1 MRIAHFC
8 DSHPGRSDGVA
19 TSVAATVSLLRAA
32 GHDVQL
38 YQPAPLLRG
47 RGEPCGV
54 RSVPVPLRNIRVGV
68 PRFSGMRPVPHV
80 VHVHTPGPVG
90 IGGLRYARAHEI
102 PVVMTWHTD
111 LLAYSAHFVEIQL
124 GAAHAAQRLDL
135 GWTTRDYLRLA
146 RAGTERRAQLLR
158 LAQEFMDRTA
168 LVIAPSAKTAAG
180 LAEFE
185 RLPPVWMVPTSV
197 QLADCPLGRA
207 ELRRSLRIPESAP
220 VVLAVGRATKEK
232 DPALLLA
239 AFARLLRQV
248 PAARLVMVGVK
259 QNRLNVIRLARQ
271 VGVAHALRVIRP
283 VPHSRMAAYYRMAD
297 VLAFASTTDTQG
309 LVMIEAE
316 AAGLPVVLADA
327 ALAERPGGATG
338 RLSAAP
344 DADSFAAALARV
356 LTDPQLHREV
366 AEAGRAAADAY
377 SAEHYLGRLLA
388 AYDFARAQA
397 TGAQSPQDP
406 QGAASASVGASRA
419 ARTAG

>member
-32 GHDVQL
+32 GHEVQV

-47 RGEPCGV
+47 RQEPCGV
-54 RSVPVPLRNIRVGV
+54 RSVPVPLRNIRVGL
-68 PRFSGMRPVPHV
+68 PHFSGMRPVPHI

-90 IGGLRYARAHEI
+90 IGGLRYARAHDL

-111 LLAYSAHFVEIQL
+111 LLAYSAHFMEIQF
-124 GAAHAAQRLDL
+124 GAAHAAQRLAL
-135 GWTTRDYLRLA
+135 GWTVRDYLRLA
-146 RAGTERRAQLLR
+146 RSGTERRAQLLR
-158 LAQEFMDRTA
+158 LAQEFMDRTNV
-168 LVIAPSAKTAAG
+168 VIAPSAKTAAG

-185 RLPPVWMVPTSV
+185 RLPPVWTVPTSI
-197 QLADCPLGRA
+197 QLADCPLGRT
-207 ELRRSLRIPESAP
+207 ELRRSLRIPENAP

-232 DPALLLA
+232 DPALLMA
-239 AFARLLRQV
+239 SFARLLRHV
-248 PAARLVMVGVK
+248 PNARLVMVGVK
-259 QNRLNVIRLARQ
+259 QNRINVIRLARQ
-271 VGVAHALRVIRP
+271 AGVAHALRLVRP
-283 VPHSRMAAYYRMAD
+283 VPHSRMAAYYGMAD

-309 LVMIEAE
+309 LVMLEAE

-327 ALAERPGGATG
+327 ALAERPNQDSK
-338 RLSAAP
+338 RLSTAP
-344 DADSFAAALARV
+344 DADSFAAGLAKV
-356 LTDPQLHREV
+356 LTDPRLHREV

-377 SAEHYLGRLLA
+377 SAEHYLGHLMA
-388 AYDFARAQA
+388 AYRYAQTA
-397 TGAQSPQDP
+397 KRPD

>member
-32 GHDVQL
+32 GHDVQV

-47 RGEPCGV
+47 RDEPCGV
-54 RSVPVPLRNIRVGV
+54 RSLPVPMRNIRVGV
-68 PRFSGMRPVPHV
+68 PHFSGMRPVPHI

-90 IGGLRYARAHEI
+90 IGGLRYARAHDL

-111 LLAYSAHFVEIQL
+111 LLAYSAHFMEIQF
-124 GAAHAAQRLDL
+124 GAAHAAQRLAL
-135 GWTTRDYLRLA
+135 GWTVRDYLRLA
-146 RAGTERRAQLLR
+146 RSGAERRAQLLR
-158 LAQEFMDRTA
+158 LGQEFMDRTSV
-168 LVIAPSAKTAAG
+168 VIAPSAKTAAG

-185 RLPPVWMVPTSV
+185 RLPPVWTVPTSI
-197 QLADCPLGRA
+197 QLDECPLGRA
-207 ELRRSLRIPESAP
+207 ELRRSLRIPETAP

-239 AFARLLRQV
+239 SFARLLRQL
-248 PAARLVMVGVK
+248 PNARLVMVGVK
-259 QNRLNVIRLARQ
+259 QNRINVLRVARQ
-271 VGVAHALRVIRP
+271 MGVAHALRLVRP
-283 VPHSRMAAYYRMAD
+283 VPHNRMAAYYRMAD

-327 ALAERPGGATG
+327 ALAERPGGASG
-338 RLSAAP
+338 RLATAP
-344 DADSFAAALARV
+344 DADSFGAGLGRV
-356 LTDPQLHREV
+356 LTDPALHREV

-377 SAEHYLGRLLA
+377 SAEHYLGHLMA
-388 AYDFARAQA
+388 AYQFAERAH
-397 TGAQSPQDP
+397 
-406 QGAASASVGASRA
+406 GAARASVGAARA

>member
-1 MRIAHFC
+1 MCGVRVAHFC

-19 TSVAATVSLLRAA
+19 TSVAATVELLRAA
-32 GHDVQL
+32 GHEVQL

-54 RSVPVPLRNIRVGV
+54 RSVPVPLRNIRVGL
-68 PRFSGMRPVPHV
+68 PHFSAMRPVPHV

-90 IGGLRYARAHEI
+90 IGGLRYARAHDV

-111 LLAYSAHFVEIQL
+111 LLAYSAHFMEVQL
-124 GAAHAAQRLDL
+124 GAAHAAQRLGL
-135 GWTTRDYLRLA
+135 GWTMRDYVRLA
-146 RAGTERRAQLLR
+146 RAGTGRRAQLLR
-158 LAQEFMDRTA
+158 LGQEFMDRTTV
-168 LVIAPSAKTAAG
+168 LIAPSAKTAAG

-185 RLPPVWMVPTSV
+185 RLPPVWTVPTSV
-197 QLADCPLGRA
+197 RLADCPPGRA
-207 ELRRSLRIPESAP
+207 ELRRSLGIAETAP

-239 AFARLLRQV
+239 AFARLLRRL

-259 QNRLNVIRLARQ
+259 QNRRNVIRLARRG
-271 VGVAHALRVIRP
+271 GVAHALRVVRP
-283 VPHSRMAAYYRMAD
+283 VPHGRMAAYYRMAD

-309 LVMIEAE
+309 LAMIEAE

-327 ALAERPGGATG
+327 ALAERPGGASG

-344 DADSFAAALARV
+344 DAGSLAAVLARV
-356 LTDPQLHREV
+356 LTDPGLHRQV

-377 SAEHYLGRLLA
+377 SAEHYLGHLLA
-388 AYDFARAQA
+388 AYDFARAQ
-397 TGAQSPQDP
+397 
-406 QGAASASVGASRA
+406 GAARASVGASRA